1 MAEINWNSTQQV
13 AKVLFGKKGA
23 PVIVGGKEVG
33 KSLGLKP
40 VKKSASG
47 NPSTDDET
55 LVELSAVSEVAKNLR
70 EYKRLTKLNTFIKSW
85 DEIVVD
91 GQIHPSFNITA
102 RTGRTTCSNPN
113 LEYAEGS

>member
-1 MAEINWNSTQQV
+1 M
-13 AKVLFGKKGA
+13 
-23 PVIVGGKEVG
+23 IVDGKEVG

-40 VKKSASG
+40 VKKAPG
-47 NPSTDDET
+47 GTPSTDDET

-70 EYKRLTKLNTFIKSW
+70 EYKRLTKLDTFIKSW
-85 DEIVVD
+85 DEIAVD

-113 LEYAEGS
+113 LEYAEGSFTVRCQNKLRELSETLLIIG